1 MNRDSRSWQPSL
13 STRVCTDHFFLDD
26 FQEGDL
32 ERYHARANPETR
44 TLIRLKVDSVPNTDR
59 RTGSFAN
66 PLVQTMSKRPP
77 PKERLVEMQ
86 PAGSTDGIDIEQDTT
101 NESCSNIEPDSFWE
115 IDELYFSET
124 DSEDSQPTDE
134 VDDDDFDTGLHNEDI
149 NSSFSEEGDF
159 IELDDLE
166 LDDLTDDDE
175 PVIDESVESFTTNA
189 CWAIISVPLLL
200 SLFKFCPE
208 CGARSVIKRI
218 NCAGFG
224 IVVNYRCYGILPH
237 EGVWRSSR
245 LRQKKYECNL
255 VVSAAAFLCGMSY
268 SVLESFMT
276 CLSVPYITCSSFYK
290 NNTTNLYPIIV
301 DQWTSMRTALLE
313 SRSQLEHV
321 DIAGDG
327 HFDSPGW
334 CAKFCTYSIL
344 DIKTGAILDFFVAQK
359 GMYRG
364 DLETFACKEVLL
376 NLVSQGL
383 KVRHFVTDENT
394 RIAKLMRTF
403 FTSITHN
410 YDIWHK
416 ARLVKRKL
424 MEMSKKLPKLS
435 EFVAPI
441 VNHFWYSCK
450 KCAGDPK
457 ELVERV
463 HSTLLHISN
472 HHAWTADPFEPL
484 KLQLQKERNEKRK
497 KQIVLTSEKLYPY
510 FHKVKHCDHSSRVKH
525 RTLQGLKWFKIESEE
540 FTSLFK
546 YFTST
551 RFISSIQLCCNFL
564 HTGALE
570 VYHNVRLK
578 LLPKRTSYSLNR
590 MVVGSMVIAIEIN
603 KNLTSNRKEFWSYSK
618 SQKKYVSKS
627 RVINKDYSYRKDI
640 LQGMWDYVGEG
651 KEPRS
656 IATMLKESQYVK
668 RTIPK
673 NITGLKIPKKS
684 TLLDRSRF

>member
-1 MNRDSRSWQPSL
+1 MAEQPPLKKKQKPGGSFCAVGDCSNRGSRDKVSDHSGRGFLRYIKLPTDQALKQKWVLRMNRDPRSWQPSL
-13 STRVCTDHFFLDD
+13 STRVCTDHFFLSD
-26 FQEGDL
+26 FQEDDL
-32 ERYHARANPETR
+32 ERYYARTNPETR
-44 TLIRLKVDSVPNTDR
+44 TLIRLKVGSVPNTDR
-59 RTGSFAN
+59 STGSFAN
-66 PLVQTMSKRPP
+66 PLVQTTSKRPP
-77 PKERLVEMQ
+77 PKERLVQMQ
-86 PAGSTDGIDIEQDTT
+86 TAGSNDGMDIEQDIT
-101 NESCSNIEPDSFWE
+101 NVSCFNIEPESFCE
-115 IDELYFSET
+115 IDELDFLET
-124 DSEDSQPTDE
+124 DSEDNQPTDG
-134 VDDDDFDTGLHNEDI
+134 DDDDFDTGLHNEDL
-149 NSSFSEEGDF
+149 NSSFSEEGEL
-159 IELDDLE
+159 ELDDLWV
-166 LDDLTDDDE
+166 DDLTDDDE
-175 PVIDESVESFTTNA
+175 PVIDESVESFRTKA
-189 CWAIISVPLLL
+189 SWAIISVPLLL
-200 SLFKFCPE
+200 SLFKFCPD
-208 CGARSVIKRI
+208 CGARSVIKSI

-224 IVVNYRCYGILPH
+224 IVVSYRCYGIVPH

-245 LRQKKYECNL
+245 LSQKKYECNL
-255 VVSAAAFLCGMSY
+255 VVSAAAFLCGISY
-268 SVLESFMT
+268 SALESFMT

-301 DQWTSMRTALLE
+301 DQWTSMRTTLLE
-313 SRSQLEHV
+313 SRSGLEHV

-359 GMYRG
+359 GQYTG

-376 NLVSQGL
+376 NLISRGL

-394 RIAKLMRTF
+394 KIAKLMRTF

-416 ARLVKRKL
+416 ARLLKRKL
-424 MEMSKKLPKLS
+424 QEMSKQLPKLS

-463 HSTLLHISN
+463 HSTLLHICN
-472 HHAWTADPFEPL
+472 HHAWTADPFETL

-497 KQIVLTSEKLYPY
+497 KPIVLNSEKLYP
-510 FHKVKHCDHSSRVKH
+510 FFQKVKYCDHSSKVKY
-525 RTLQGLKWFKIESEE
+525 RTLRGLKWFEIESDE
-540 FTSLFK
+540 FTALFK
-546 YFTST
+546 YFTNT

-590 MVVGSMVIAIEIN
+590 MIVGSMVIAIEIN
-603 KNLTSNRKEFWSYSK
+603 RNLTSNKKEFWSYSK
-618 SQKKYVSKS
+618 SQK
-627 RVINKDYSYRKDI
+627 N
-640 LQGMWDYVGEG
+640 
-651 KEPRS
+651 
-656 IATMLKESQYVK
+656 T
-668 RTIPK
+668 
-673 NITGLKIPKKS
+673 
-684 TLLDRSRF
+684 